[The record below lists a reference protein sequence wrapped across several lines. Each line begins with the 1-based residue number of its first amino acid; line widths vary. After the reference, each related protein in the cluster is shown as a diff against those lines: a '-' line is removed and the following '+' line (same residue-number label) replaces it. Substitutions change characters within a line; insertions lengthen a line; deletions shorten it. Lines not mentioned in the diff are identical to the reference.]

1 MGQVYLARS
10 PGGRAVA
17 VKVIR
22 PDLAGEHGFRHR
34 FAREV
39 AAARG
44 VNGVFT
50 AAVIDADPDAAMPW
64 MATAYVP
71 GPSLDDAVK
80 KQGPLPVESVLALG
94 AGLAEGLQAIH
105 AAGLVHRDLKPSNVL
120 LAADG
125 PRVIDFG
132 ISRTAEQSALTTA
145 GMVMG
150 SAGYMSPEQAMGHG
164 PADRPTDVFSL
175 GAVLAFAASGD
186 SPFGTGAAPT
196 LMYRVVHEA
205 PNLWRVPR
213 DLWPLL
219 EWCMAKDPAARPTT
233 DDLLRQLSHALDLLA
248 LEWLPAPVAAEISR
262 YSPAPAGP
270 ADYGRPAQ
278 TASSEMTR
286 LPVAA
291 TADWVPARAA
301 GSGALAS
308 TGAPSRADSYPGRQA
323 SAGAAASP
331 PPRRRWPVAVA
342 AGAAGTAVAVVVAL
356 LLSSPGQAKPITGT
370 TSSASPG
377 SPATHSRTGKKTAAK
392 SAGPGTAVT
401 VTPSGHKSA
410 ASGRSATH
418 AGHPQASAEPTPACS
433 YQGQT
438 DCKAAADTP
447 APSPTCSYDST
458 DGQDDLCGA
467 SSPSP
472 SPTPTPTATPTC
484 TAAGETDCSTETTAA

>member
-22 PDLAGEHGFRHR
+22 PELAGEHGFRYR

-50 AAVIDADPDAAMPW
+50 AAVIDADPDAAVPW

-71 GPSLDDAVK
+71 GPSLDDAVN

-132 ISRTAEQSALTTA
+132 ISRTVEQSMLTTA
-145 GMVMG
+145 GMIMG
-150 SAGYMSPEQAMGHG
+150 SPGFMSPEQAMGRG
-164 PADRPTDVFSL
+164 AADRPTDVFSL

-186 SPFGTGAAPT
+186 SPFGTGPVPT

-205 PNLWRVPR
+205 PNLSRVPR

-233 DDLLRQLSHALDLLA
+233 DDLLRQLSHALDLLT

-262 YSPAPAGP
+262 YSPTPAGP
-270 ADYGRPAQ
+270 ADYVSPAR
-278 TASSEMTR
+278 TASSEVAG
-286 LPVAA
+286 LPAAA
-291 TADWVPARAA
+291 TAGWVPGQAA
-301 GSGALAS
+301 GSGALNS
-308 TGAPSRADSYPGRQA
+308 TGAPTRADSHAP
-323 SAGAAASP
+323 AGGGASP

-342 AGAAGTAVAVVVAL
+342 VGAGGTAAAVVAAL
-356 LLSSPGQAKPITGT
+356 MLSSPGQAKPITGT

-377 SPATHSRTGKKTAAK
+377 SHATHSRTAKKAAAK
-392 SAGPGTAVT
+392 SAAPGTVVT
-401 VTPSGHKSA
+401 VTPSGQQSA
-410 ASGRSATH
+410 ASDRSTAH
-418 AGHPQASAEPTPACS
+418 AGHTHASPEPTPACS

-438 DCKAAADTP
+438 DCAPIPDTP

-458 DGQDDLCGA
+458 DGQDDLCGT

-472 SPTPTPTATPTC
+472 SLTPTPTPTPTC